1 MNNFFV
7 YDSAHNRIEINRPE
21 ILLIKEFAALAN
33 PERNKCKEDP
43 TGEYGLRMFRELTYI
58 YLALHWHSLYS
69 DISQG
74 ERHEAAL
81 KDSQLTDEE
90 FNDPVFR
97 EACRK
102 FQEMQNQDRSIRLL
116 ESARFAIDK
125 IANYFV
131 NIDPEER
138 DELTGKPMFQVKNL
152 IQEINSLNKLHD
164 SLTTLESQVKKE
176 LAERSS
182 IRGGAEDG
190 FMPEGD
196 F

>member
-7 YDSAHNRIEINRPE
+7 YDSSHNRIEINRPE
-21 ILLIKEFAALAN
+21 VFLIKEFADLADH
-33 PERNKCKEDP
+33 ERNKCKEDP
-43 TGEYGLRMFRELTYI
+43 TGDYGLRMFRELTYI
-58 YLALHWHSLYS
+58 YLALHWHSPYS

-81 KDSQLTDEE
+81 KDARLTEDE

-97 EACRK
+97 QACRK

-176 LAERSS
+176 LAERST

-190 FMPEGD
+190 YMPDGD

>member
-21 ILLIKEFAALAN
+21 ILLIKEFADLAD

-81 KDSQLTDEE
+81 KDSQLTGEE
-90 FNDPVFR
+90 FR
-97 EACRK
+97 TR
-102 FQEMQNQDRSIRLL
+102 
-116 ESARFAIDK
+116 
-125 IANYFV
+125 
-131 NIDPEER
+131 
-138 DELTGKPMFQVKNL
+138 TG
-152 IQEINSLNKLHD
+152 
-164 SLTTLESQVKKE
+164 
-176 LAERSS
+176 A
-182 IRGGAEDG
+182 
-190 FMPEGD
+190 
-196 F
+196 

>member
-1 MNNFFV
+1 M
-7 YDSAHNRIEINRPE
+7 
-21 ILLIKEFAALAN
+21 
-33 PERNKCKEDP
+33 
-43 TGEYGLRMFRELTYI
+43 
-58 YLALHWHSLYS
+58 
-69 DISQG
+69 
-74 ERHEAAL
+74 
-81 KDSQLTDEE
+81 
-90 FNDPVFR
+90 
-97 EACRK
+97 
-102 FQEMQNQDRSIRLL
+102 RLL

>member
-1 MNNFFV
+1 
-7 YDSAHNRIEINRPE
+7 
-21 ILLIKEFAALAN
+21 
-33 PERNKCKEDP
+33 
-43 TGEYGLRMFRELTYI
+43 MFRELTYI

>member
-7 YDSAHNRIEINRPE
+7 YDSSHNRLEINKPE
-21 ILLIKEFAALAN
+21 IFLIKEFADLAD
-33 PERNKCKEDP
+33 PKRNKCKEDP
-43 TGEYGLRMFRELTYI
+43 KGQNGLRMFRELTYI
-58 YLALHWHSLYS
+58 YLALHWHSPYS

-81 KDSQLTDEE
+81 HDAQLTEE
-90 FNDPVFR
+90 EYNDPIFR

-102 FQEMQNQDRSIRLL
+102 FQELQNQDRSIRLL

-125 IANYFV
+125 IANYFI
-131 NIDPEER
+131 NINPEER
-138 DELTGKPMFQVKNL
+138 DEITGKPMFQVKNL

-164 SLTTLESQVKKE
+164 SLTTLEAQVKKE
-176 LAERSS
+176 LAEQSS

-190 FMPEGD
+190 YQPDDD